1 MLDKL
6 ESVPYITIRK
16 SKGCGDEDV
25 QEYKTKE
32 DAIKALKSD
41 WNHLN
46 DYDKKH
52 TEFFYVLECDD
63 PDPESVNH
71 FDGNIILHVFGVYVG
86 LDSDEQIR
94 FFSSINDEELE
105 FDEDTDVADLLRS
118 ASVIKEAANSLN
130 ITPEQ
135 RKYML
140 NHEWQLKEQLKECEN
155 YLATKHTGA
164 NIDNDMLRNRSKNL

>member
-16 SKGCGDEDV
+16 SKRCGDEDV

-32 DAIKALKSD
+32 DAIKALKSE
-41 WNHLN
+41 WNHLC

-52 TEFFYVLECDD
+52 TEYFYVLECDD

-71 FDGNIILHVFGVYVG
+71 FDGNIILNVFGVYVG
-86 LDSDEQIR
+86 LDSDKQIR

-105 FDEDTDVADLLRS
+105 FDEDTDVADVLRS

-140 NHEWQLKEQLKECEN
+140 NHKWQLEEQLKEYEN

-164 NIDNDMLRNRSKNL
+164 NIDNDMLRNRNKSL